1 MQLWTE
7 YEGVTVDGVFP
18 LKKLLLP
25 EGRSAFF
32 STANGRGE
40 PTVMRLVECHFD
52 EEEILTR
59 WRSVDALGHPNF
71 LKIER
76 FGQLALDDRPVV
88 YAVFERVDANL
99 AEVVARSRLTG
110 PEAAQL
116 ASTLASALETLHT
129 HGFVHEHVE
138 LHNVFTVGDVVKLR
152 SDCIREAPEGD
163 AGLAA
168 KRRDVQNLAMLLA
181 KALTPNGNPDA
192 AGELSSPFNE
202 MVRNGLSG
210 TWGLAEIKAAA
221 QGWQASSRSSNGRR
235 SSSASTPVYQPVH
248 PSVPA
253 PPPSASSRPEPPE
266 LRPTIVAGRAFRQE
280 YPARDLKTGL
290 SLRNQW
296 IGVAA
301 LAVIIVLTAGWL
313 LAHLHGHH
321 AGAVASPSVLSA
333 KAIAAERS
341 TTDPD
346 SSDVP
351 AAGAIPEQRAGQSPA
366 ATPAQW
372 RVVAYTYNSRA
383 DAQKMSA
390 AIDGKHPGLRPE
402 VFSPNGHAPYLVTVG
417 GVMTK
422 REALAWVRRLRRSG
436 LPRDTYAQN
445 YSAAR

>member
-116 ASTLASALETLHT
+116 AATLASALETLHT

-152 SDCIREAPEGD
+152 SDCIREAPEDD

-192 AGELSSPFNE
+192 AGELASPFNE
-202 MVRNGLSG
+202 IVRNGLSG
-210 TWGLAEIKAAA
+210 AWGLAEIKAAA

-235 SSSASTPVYQPVH
+235 SASANPPVH
-248 PSVPA
+248 SSVPA
-253 PPPSASSRPEPPE
+253 PAPPASSGPEPPPE
-266 LRPTIVAGRAFRQE
+266 PRPAIVAGRAFRQE
-280 YPARDLKTGL
+280 LPARGRKTEL

-313 LAHLHGHH
+313 LSHLHGHH
-321 AGAVASPSVLSA
+321 TGAVASPSVLSA

-341 TTDPD
+341 TPDPD
-346 SSDVP
+346 ASDVP
-351 AAGAIPEQRAGQSPA
+351 AAGAIPGQRFGQTPA
-366 ATPAQW
+366 TTPAQW
-372 RVVAYTYNSRA
+372 RVVVYTYNNRA

-390 AIDGKHPGLRPE
+390 VIDGNHPGLRPE

-422 REALAWVRRLRRSG
+422 REALAWVRRSRRSG

-445 YSAAR
+445 YSAAAR

>member
-7 YEGVTVDGVFP
+7 YEGVTIDGVFP

-25 EGRSAFF
+25 EGRGAFF
-32 STANGRGE
+32 STANGKGE

-76 FGQLALDDRPVV
+76 YGQLALDDRPVV

-99 AEVVARSRLTG
+99 AELVARSRLTG

-116 ASTLASALETLHT
+116 ASSLASALETLHT

-163 AGLAA
+163 AGFAA
-168 KRRDVQNLAMLLA
+168 KRRDVHNLAVLLA
-181 KALTPNGNPDA
+181 KALAQNGNPDA

-210 TWGLAEIKAAA
+210 TWGLAEIKAAVQA
-221 QGWQASSRSSNGRR
+221 SQGSSRSSNGRR
-235 SSSASTPVYQPVH
+235 SSSAGSAVH
-248 PSVPA
+248 QSVPA
-253 PPPSASSRPEPPE
+253 PAPSTPSRPEPPE
-266 LRPTIVAGRAFRQE
+266 PRPTIVAGRAFRQE
-280 YPARDLKTGL
+280 FAEDGRKTEL
-290 SLRNQW
+290 PLRTKW
-296 IGVAA
+296 FGVAA
-301 LAVIIVLTAGWL
+301 LAMTIALAAGWL
-313 LAHLHGHH
+313 FAYVRGHH
-321 AGAVASPSVLSA
+321 RGATSPSALST

-341 TTDPD
+341 APDP
-346 SSDVP
+346 VP
-351 AAGAIPEQRAGQSPA
+351 SGVSVAGVIPGQGPGQTLA
-366 ATPAQW
+366 TTPAQW
-372 RVVAYTYNSRA
+372 RVVVYTYNNRA
-383 DAQKMSA
+383 EAQKMSA

-417 GVMTK
+417 GVMNK
-422 REALAWVRRLRRSG
+422 REALAWVRRSRRSG

-445 YSAAR
+445 YSAAAR